1 MSKSQLR
8 NNSSTR
14 TRGNNNV
21 PTLIKGR
28 VYSTIMDENHF
39 FFRDVLGDFDPTYIG
54 YIYWGKV
61 NLKLGGLTRDDI
73 LKYCDLAKPYFN
85 WITYTPLNTEIV
97 DLVKAPSNKHY
108 NALGGT
114 HTSAEYFYE
123 AATKCRA
130 V

>member
-39 FFRDVLGDFDPTYIG
+39 FFRDVLGDFDPTYLEM
-54 YIYWGKV
+54 IY
-61 NLKLGGLTRDDI
+61 
-73 LKYCDLAKPYFN
+73 
-85 WITYTPLNTEIV
+85 LNI
-97 DLVKAPSNKHY
+97 AI
-108 NALGGT
+108 
-114 HTSAEYFYE
+114 
-123 AATKCRA
+123 
-130 V
+130 